1 MDSAVAETVTENVI
15 ESNPGGENRAWP
27 SFFFDVCLF
36 EMKVVF
42 LLAHLIFGVISSCS
56 LRQW

>member
-15 ESNPGGENRAWP
+15 ESNPGGENQAWP

-42 LLAHLIFGVISSCS
+42 LLAISF
-56 LRQW
+56 LE